1 MRVVKRHR
9 IQLVCAVISISLLGC
24 VEGAG
29 SSDVSGAILGST
41 FDAIGGSA
49 ESEGDGFTIT
59 IADSTA
65 FGCGAFGVL
74 PESYLTVVIGTITG
88 PTTLGASGVVYF
100 NSFEDGISSSEAA
113 TSGSV
118 TIDLVDTELN
128 RIEGYVDASGDTSS
142 VAGSFAV
149 DICN

>member
-1 MRVVKRHR
+1 MRVVQKQRMGL
-9 IQLVCAVISISLLGC
+9 IFALISVCALGC

-49 ESEGDGFTIT
+49 ESEGGGYTIT
-59 IADSTA
+59 VADSTA

-74 PESYLTVVIGTITG
+74 PEAYLTVVIGTISG
-88 PTTLGASGVVYF
+88 PTTMSAAGVVYF
-100 NSFEDGISSSEAA
+100 NSFEDGISSSEPA
-113 TSGSV
+113 TSGSI

-128 RIEGYVDASGDTSS
+128 RIEGYVDASGDTSA